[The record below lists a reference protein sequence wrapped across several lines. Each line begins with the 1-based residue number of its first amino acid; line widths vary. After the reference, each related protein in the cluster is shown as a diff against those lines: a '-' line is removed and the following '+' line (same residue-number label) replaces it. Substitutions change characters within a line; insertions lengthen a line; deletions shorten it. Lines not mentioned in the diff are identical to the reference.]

1 MATPATISRTTE
13 LSDSQ
18 YKWGFVT
25 DVETDIAPKGISEDI
40 VRLISAKKD
49 EPEWL
54 LEWRLKSLA
63 HWFKMAESAGEPE
76 WANLRYP
83 QIDFQDM
90 YYYAAPV
97 TAEAPKSLDEV
108 DPEMLEA
115 LKRLVRDFE
124 THDCSCDGTPDD
136 EYACH
141 FHRNENTIKII
152 IKKAKG

>member
-63 HWFKMAESAGEPE
+63 HWFKMAESVV
-76 WANLRYP
+76 ANAP
-83 QIDFQDM
+83 QVVGF
-90 YYYAAPV
+90 
-97 TAEAPKSLDEV
+97 
-108 DPEMLEA
+108 DPFL
-115 LKRLVRDFE
+115 RLVDYLLVRAGLTDLV
-124 THDCSCDGTPDD
+124 GV
-136 EYACH
+136 
-141 FHRNENTIKII
+141 
-152 IKKAKG
+152 